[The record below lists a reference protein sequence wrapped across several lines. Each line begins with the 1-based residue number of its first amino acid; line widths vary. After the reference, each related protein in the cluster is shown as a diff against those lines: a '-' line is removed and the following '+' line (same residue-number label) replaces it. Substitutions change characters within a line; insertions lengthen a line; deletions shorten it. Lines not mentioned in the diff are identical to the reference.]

1 MIDVIFNFL
10 IQFDLLIKNNLELSL
25 ILYFLFSFL
34 FFTFSLPGSL
44 IIILASSFF
53 FGFITGF
60 IINIT
65 TIVLGSLCF
74 FLFFKN
80 LFKKYF
86 NKQIEKFSYKLNT
99 IIKKSS
105 FEYLVLLRLIFGVPL
120 FVQNLFLSTLNISKT
135 KFIITSFI
143 GFSPAIIIF
152 TYLGSKLLQVY
163 EIKNISYRDIFT
175 NEFIFILIL
184 FILFLIFR
192 IIYNYKKND

>member
-86 NKQIEKFSYKLNT
+86 NKQIEKFSDKLNT

-135 KFIITSFI
+135 KFIISSFVGFTPYFLLFSFI
-143 GFSPAIIIF
+143 GNQFSNLIEVKEF
-152 TYLGSKLLQVY
+152 QLS
-163 EIKNISYRDIFT
+163 NILSF
-175 NEFIFILIL
+175 ELILI
-184 FILFLIFR
+184 FLILIILLLIR
-192 IIYNYKKND
+192 IFFKFK

>member
-80 LFKKYF
+80 IFKKYL
-86 NKQIEKFSYKLNT
+86 NKKIEKFSDKLNK

-135 KFIITSFI
+135 KFIISSFI
-143 GFSPAIIIF
+143 GFTPYFLLFSFIGNQFSDLIEVKEFQLSNILSFELILIFLLLIIF
-152 TYLGSKLLQVY
+152 LLL
-163 EIKNISYRDIFT
+163 RIF
-175 NEFIFILIL
+175 FKF
-184 FILFLIFR
+184 
-192 IIYNYKKND
+192 K

>member
-80 LFKKYF
+80 IFKKYF
-86 NKQIEKFSYKLNT
+86 NKQIEKFSDKLNT

-105 FEYLVLLRLIFGVPL
+105 FEYLVLLRLIFGLPL

-135 KFIITSFI
+135 KFIISSFI
-143 GFSPAIIIF
+143 GFTPYF
-152 TYLGSKLLQVY
+152 LLFSFIGNQFSDLIEVK
-163 EIKNISYRDIFT
+163 EFQLSNILSF
-175 NEFIFILIL
+175 ELILI
-184 FILFLIFR
+184 FLILIILLLIR
-192 IIYNYKKND
+192 IFFKFK

>member
-80 LFKKYF
+80 IFKKYF
-86 NKQIEKFSYKLNT
+86 NKQIEKFSDKLNK
-99 IIKKSS
+99 IVKKSS

-135 KFIITSFI
+135 KFIISSFI
-143 GFSPAIIIF
+143 GFTPYFLLFSFIGNQFSDLIEVKEFQLSNILSFELILIFLLLIIF
-152 TYLGSKLLQVY
+152 LLL
-163 EIKNISYRDIFT
+163 RIF
-175 NEFIFILIL
+175 FKF
-184 FILFLIFR
+184 
-192 IIYNYKKND
+192 K

>member
-10 IQFDLLIKNNLELSL
+10 IQFDLLIKNNVELSL

-44 IIILASSFF
+44 MIILASSFF

-80 LFKKYF
+80 IFKKYF
-86 NKQIEKFSYKLNT
+86 NKQIEKFSDKLNK

-105 FEYLVLLRLIFGVPL
+105 FEYLVLLRLVIGVPL
-120 FVQNLFLSTLNISKT
+120 FVQNLFLSTLNISKS
-135 KFIITSFI
+135 KFLISSFI
-143 GFSPAIIIF
+143 DYSLFSSF
-152 TYLGSKLLQVY
+152 
-163 EIKNISYRDIFT
+163 
-175 NEFIFILIL
+175 FI
-184 FILFLIFR
+184 
-192 IIYNYKKND
+192 YW

>member
-80 LFKKYF
+80 IFKKYF
-86 NKQIEKFSYKLNT
+86 NKQIEKFSDKLNK

-135 KFIITSFI
+135 KFIISSFI
-143 GFSPAIIIF
+143 GFTPYF
-152 TYLGSKLLQVY
+152 LLFSFIGNQFSNLIEV
-163 EIKNISYRDIFT
+163 K
-175 NEFIFILIL
+175 EFQLSSILSFELILI
-184 FILFLIFR
+184 FLILIILLLIR
-192 IIYNYKKND
+192 IFFKFK

>member
-80 LFKKYF
+80 IFKKYF
-86 NKQIEKFSYKLNT
+86 NKQIEKFSDKLNK

-135 KFIITSFI
+135 KFIISSFI
-143 GFSPAIIIF
+143 GFTPYF
-152 TYLGSKLLQVY
+152 LLFSFIGNQFSDLI
-163 EIKNISYRDIFT
+163 EIKEFQLSNILSF
-175 NEFIFILIL
+175 ELILI
-184 FILFLIFR
+184 FLILIILLLIR
-192 IIYNYKKND
+192 IFFKFK

>member
-10 IQFDLLIKNNLELSL
+10 IQFDILIKNNLELSL

-86 NKQIEKFSYKLNT
+86 NKQIEKFSDKLNT

-135 KFIITSFI
+135 KFIISSFI
-143 GFSPAIIIF
+143 GFTPYF
-152 TYLGSKLLQVY
+152 LLFSFIGNQFSNLIEVK
-163 EIKNISYRDIFT
+163 EFQLSNILSF
-175 NEFIFILIL
+175 ELILI
-184 FILFLIFR
+184 FLILITLLLIR
-192 IIYNYKKND
+192 IFFKFK

>member
-80 LFKKYF
+80 IFKKYF
-86 NKQIEKFSYKLNT
+86 NKQIEKFSDKLNK

-135 KFIITSFI
+135 KFIISSFI
-143 GFSPAIIIF
+143 GFTP
-152 TYLGSKLLQVY
+152 Y
-163 EIKNISYRDIFT
+163 
-175 NEFIFILIL
+175 
-184 FILFLIFR
+184 FILFSFIGNQFSDLIEVREFQLSNILSFELILIFLLLMIFLLLR
-192 IIYNYKKND
+192 IFFKFK

>member
-1 MIDVIFNFL
+1 MIDVIYNFL

-80 LFKKYF
+80 LFKNYF
-86 NKQIEKFSYKLNT
+86 NKQIEKFSDKLNK

-135 KFIITSFI
+135 KFIISSFI
-143 GFSPAIIIF
+143 GFTPYF
-152 TYLGSKLLQVY
+152 LLFSFIGNQFSNLI
-163 EIKNISYRDIFT
+163 EIKEFQLSNILSF
-175 NEFIFILIL
+175 ELILI
-184 FILFLIFR
+184 FLILIILLLIR
-192 IIYNYKKND
+192 IFFKFK

>member
-86 NKQIEKFSYKLNT
+86 NKQIEKFSDKLNK

-135 KFIITSFI
+135 KFIISSFI
-143 GFSPAIIIF
+143 GFSPYF
-152 TYLGSKLLQVY
+152 LLFSFIGNQFSNLI
-163 EIKNISYRDIFT
+163 EIKEFQLSNILSF
-175 NEFIFILIL
+175 ELILI
-184 FILFLIFR
+184 FLILIILLLIR
-192 IIYNYKKND
+192 IFFKFK

>member
-80 LFKKYF
+80 IFKKYF
-86 NKQIEKFSYKLNT
+86 NKQIEKFSDKLNKI
-99 IIKKSS
+99 IIKPS

-135 KFIITSFI
+135 KFIISSFI
-143 GFSPAIIIF
+143 GFTPYFLLFSFIGNQFSDLIEVKEFQLSNILSFELILIFLLLIIF
-152 TYLGSKLLQVY
+152 LLL
-163 EIKNISYRDIFT
+163 RIF
-175 NEFIFILIL
+175 FKF
-184 FILFLIFR
+184 
-192 IIYNYKKND
+192 K

>member
-86 NKQIEKFSYKLNT
+86 NKQIEKFSYKLNK

-135 KFIITSFI
+135 KFIISSFI
-143 GFSPAIIIF
+143 GFSPYFLFFSFIGNQFSDLIEIKEFQLSNILSFELILIFLLLIIF
-152 TYLGSKLLQVY
+152 LLL
-163 EIKNISYRDIFT
+163 RIF
-175 NEFIFILIL
+175 FKF
-184 FILFLIFR
+184 
-192 IIYNYKKND
+192 K

>member
-34 FFTFSLPGSL
+34 FYTFSLPGSL

-80 LFKKYF
+80 IFKKYF
-86 NKQIEKFSYKLNT
+86 NKQIEKFSDKLNK

-135 KFIITSFI
+135 KFIISSFI
-143 GFSPAIIIF
+143 GFTPYF
-152 TYLGSKLLQVY
+152 LLFSFIGNQFSDLIEVK
-163 EIKNISYRDIFT
+163 EFQLSNILSF
-175 NEFIFILIL
+175 ELILIFL
-184 FILFLIFR
+184 LLIFFLLLR
-192 IIYNYKKND
+192 IFFKFK

>member
-80 LFKKYF
+80 IFKKYF
-86 NKQIEKFSYKLNT
+86 NKQIEKFSDKLNK

-135 KFIITSFI
+135 KFIISSFI
-143 GFSPAIIIF
+143 GFTPYFLLFSFIGNQFSDLIEIKEFQLSNILSFELILIFLLLIIF
-152 TYLGSKLLQVY
+152 LLL
-163 EIKNISYRDIFT
+163 RIF
-175 NEFIFILIL
+175 FKF
-184 FILFLIFR
+184 
-192 IIYNYKKND
+192 K

>member
-10 IQFDLLIKNNLELSL
+10 IQIDLLIKNNLELSL

-80 LFKKYF
+80 IFKKYF
-86 NKQIEKFSYKLNT
+86 NKQIEKFSDKLNK

-135 KFIITSFI
+135 KFIISSFI
-143 GFSPAIIIF
+143 GFTPYFLLFSFIGNQFSDLIEIKEFQLSNILSFELILIFLLLIIF
-152 TYLGSKLLQVY
+152 LLL
-163 EIKNISYRDIFT
+163 RIF
-175 NEFIFILIL
+175 FKF
-184 FILFLIFR
+184 
-192 IIYNYKKND
+192 K

>member
-86 NKQIEKFSYKLNT
+86 NKQIEKFCDKLNT

-135 KFIITSFI
+135 KFIISSFI
-143 GFSPAIIIF
+143 GFTPYFLLFSFIGNQFSDLIEIKEFQLSNILSFELILIFLLLIIF
-152 TYLGSKLLQVY
+152 FLL
-163 EIKNISYRDIFT
+163 RIF
-175 NEFIFILIL
+175 FKF
-184 FILFLIFR
+184 
-192 IIYNYKKND
+192 K

>member
-80 LFKKYF
+80 IFKKYF
-86 NKQIEKFSYKLNT
+86 NKQIEKFSDKLNK

-135 KFIITSFI
+135 KFIISSFI
-143 GFSPAIIIF
+143 GFTPYF
-152 TYLGSKLLQVY
+152 LLFSFIGNQFSDLIEVK
-163 EIKNISYRDIFT
+163 EFQLSNILAF
-175 NEFIFILIL
+175 ELILIFL
-184 FILFLIFR
+184 LLIFFLLLR
-192 IIYNYKKND
+192 IFFKFK

>member
-80 LFKKYF
+80 IFKKYF
-86 NKQIEKFSYKLNT
+86 NKQIEKFSDKLNK

-135 KFIITSFI
+135 KFIISSFI
-143 GFSPAIIIF
+143 GFTPYFLLFSFIGNQFSDLIEVKEFQLNNILSFELILIFLLLIIF
-152 TYLGSKLLQVY
+152 LLL
-163 EIKNISYRDIFT
+163 RIF
-175 NEFIFILIL
+175 FKF
-184 FILFLIFR
+184 
-192 IIYNYKKND
+192 K

>member
-80 LFKKYF
+80 IFKKYF
-86 NKQIEKFSYKLNT
+86 NKQIEKFSDKLNK

-135 KFIITSFI
+135 KFIISSFI
-143 GFSPAIIIF
+143 GFSPYFLLFSFIGNQFSDLIEIKEFQLSNILSFELILIFLLLIIF
-152 TYLGSKLLQVY
+152 LLL
-163 EIKNISYRDIFT
+163 RIF
-175 NEFIFILIL
+175 FKF
-184 FILFLIFR
+184 
-192 IIYNYKKND
+192 K

>member
-80 LFKKYF
+80 IFKKYF
-86 NKQIEKFSYKLNT
+86 NKQIEKFSDKLNK

-135 KFIITSFI
+135 KFIISSFI
-143 GFSPAIIIF
+143 GFTPYF
-152 TYLGSKLLQVY
+152 LLFSFIGNQFSDLIEVK
-163 EIKNISYRDIFT
+163 EFQLSNILSL
-175 NEFIFILIL
+175 ELILI
-184 FILFLIFR
+184 FLILIAFLLLR
-192 IIYNYKKND
+192 IFFKFK

>member
-80 LFKKYF
+80 IFKKYF
-86 NKQIEKFSYKLNT
+86 NKQIEKFSDKLNT

-135 KFIITSFI
+135 KFIISSFI
-143 GFSPAIIIF
+143 GFTPYFLLFSFIGNQFSDLIEIKEFQLSNFLSFELILIFLLLIIF
-152 TYLGSKLLQVY
+152 LLL
-163 EIKNISYRDIFT
+163 RIF
-175 NEFIFILIL
+175 FKF
-184 FILFLIFR
+184 
-192 IIYNYKKND
+192 K

>member
-10 IQFDLLIKNNLELSL
+10 LQFDLLIKNNLELSL

-80 LFKKYF
+80 IFKKYI
-86 NKQIEKFSYKLNT
+86 NKQMEKFSDKLNK

-135 KFIITSFI
+135 KFIISSFI
-143 GFSPAIIIF
+143 GFTPYFLLFSFIGNQFSDLIEVKEFQLSNILSFELILIFIIIIIF
-152 TYLGSKLLQVY
+152 LLL
-163 EIKNISYRDIFT
+163 RIF
-175 NEFIFILIL
+175 L
-184 FILFLIFR
+184 
-192 IIYNYKKND
+192 KVK

>member
-74 FLFFKN
+74 FIFFKN
-80 LFKKYF
+80 IFKKYF
-86 NKQIEKFSYKLNT
+86 NKQIEKFSDKLNK

-105 FEYLVLLRLIFGVPL
+105 FEYLVLLRLVIGVPL
-120 FVQNLFLSTLNISKT
+120 FVQNLFLSTLNISKS
-135 KFIITSFI
+135 KFLISSFI
-143 GFSPAIIIF
+143 GFTPYFLLFSFIGNQFSDLIEVKEFQLSNILSFELILIFLLLIIF
-152 TYLGSKLLQVY
+152 LLL
-163 EIKNISYRDIFT
+163 RIF
-175 NEFIFILIL
+175 FKF
-184 FILFLIFR
+184 
-192 IIYNYKKND
+192 K

>member
-1 MIDVIFNFL
+1 MIDFIFNFL
-10 IQFDLLIKNNLELSL
+10 IQFNLLIKNNLELSL

-86 NKQIEKFSYKLNT
+86 NKQIEKFSDKLDT

-135 KFIITSFI
+135 KFIISSFI
-143 GFSPAIIIF
+143 GFTPYFLLFSFIGNQFSDLIEVKEFQLINILSIELILIFLLLIIF
-152 TYLGSKLLQVY
+152 LLL
-163 EIKNISYRDIFT
+163 RIF
-175 NEFIFILIL
+175 FKF
-184 FILFLIFR
+184 
-192 IIYNYKKND
+192 K

>member
-80 LFKKYF
+80 IFKKYF
-86 NKQIEKFSYKLNT
+86 NKQIEKFSDKLNT

-135 KFIITSFI
+135 KFIISSFI
-143 GFSPAIIIF
+143 GFTPYF
-152 TYLGSKLLQVY
+152 LLFSFIGNQFSDLI
-163 EIKNISYRDIFT
+163 EIKEFQLSNILSF
-175 NEFIFILIL
+175 ELILI
-184 FILFLIFR
+184 FLILIILLLIR
-192 IIYNYKKND
+192 IFFKFK

>member
-25 ILYFLFSFL
+25 FLYFLFSFL

-80 LFKKYF
+80 IFKKYF
-86 NKQIEKFSYKLNT
+86 NKQIEKFSDKLNK

-135 KFIITSFI
+135 KFIISSFI
-143 GFSPAIIIF
+143 GFTPYF
-152 TYLGSKLLQVY
+152 LLFSFIGNQFSNLIEVK
-163 EIKNISYRDIFT
+163 EFQLSNILSFELILVFL
-175 NEFIFILIL
+175 ILI
-184 FILFLIFR
+184 ILLLLRIFF
-192 IIYNYKKND
+192 KFK

>member
-1 MIDVIFNFL
+1 MIDIIFNFL

-86 NKQIEKFSYKLNT
+86 NKQIEKFSDKLNK

-135 KFIITSFI
+135 KFIISSFI
-143 GFSPAIIIF
+143 GFTPYFLLFSFIGNQFSDLIEVKEFKLSNILSFELILIFLLLIIF
-152 TYLGSKLLQVY
+152 LLL
-163 EIKNISYRDIFT
+163 RIF
-175 NEFIFILIL
+175 FKF
-184 FILFLIFR
+184 
-192 IIYNYKKND
+192 K

>member
-10 IQFDLLIKNNLELSL
+10 LQFDLLIKNNLELSL
-25 ILYFLFSFL
+25 IIYFLFSFL

-44 IIILASSFF
+44 VIILASSFF

-80 LFKKYF
+80 IFKKYF
-86 NKQIEKFSYKLNT
+86 NKQIEKFSDKLNK

-120 FVQNLFLSTLNISKT
+120 FIQNLFLSTLNISKT
-135 KFIITSFI
+135 KFIISSFI
-143 GFSPAIIIF
+143 GFTPYFLLFSFIGNQFSDLIEVKEFQLSNILSFELILIFLILIIF
-152 TYLGSKLLQVY
+152 LL
-163 EIKNISYRDIFT
+163 IRIF
-175 NEFIFILIL
+175 FKF
-184 FILFLIFR
+184 
-192 IIYNYKKND
+192 K

>member
-10 IQFDLLIKNNLELSL
+10 LQFDLLIKNNLELSL

-80 LFKKYF
+80 IFKKYF
-86 NKQIEKFSYKLNT
+86 NKQIEKFSDKLNK

-135 KFIITSFI
+135 KFIISSFI
-143 GFSPAIIIF
+143 GFTPYFLLFSFIGNQFSDLIEVKEFQLSNILSFELILIFLLLIIF
-152 TYLGSKLLQVY
+152 LLL
-163 EIKNISYRDIFT
+163 RIF
-175 NEFIFILIL
+175 FKF
-184 FILFLIFR
+184 
-192 IIYNYKKND
+192 K

>member
-86 NKQIEKFSYKLNT
+86 NKQIEKFSDKLNT

-135 KFIITSFI
+135 KFIISSFVGFTPYFLLFSFI
-143 GFSPAIIIF
+143 GNQFSNLIEVKEFQLSNILSFELILIFLLLIIF
-152 TYLGSKLLQVY
+152 LLL
-163 EIKNISYRDIFT
+163 RIF
-175 NEFIFILIL
+175 FKF
-184 FILFLIFR
+184 
-192 IIYNYKKND
+192 K

>member
-60 IINIT
+60 IINLT

-86 NKQIEKFSYKLNT
+86 NKQIEKFSDKLNK

-135 KFIITSFI
+135 KFIISSFI
-143 GFSPAIIIF
+143 GFTPYFLLFSFIGNQFSDLIEIKEFQLSNILSFELILIFLLLIIF
-152 TYLGSKLLQVY
+152 LLL
-163 EIKNISYRDIFT
+163 RIF
-175 NEFIFILIL
+175 FKF
-184 FILFLIFR
+184 
-192 IIYNYKKND
+192 K

>member
-53 FGFITGF
+53 FGFIAGF

-86 NKQIEKFSYKLNT
+86 NKQIEKFSDKLNT

-135 KFIITSFI
+135 KFIISSFVGFTPYFLLFSFI
-143 GFSPAIIIF
+143 GNQFSNLI
-152 TYLGSKLLQVY
+152 
-163 EIKNISYRDIFT
+163 EIKEFQLSNILSFELIL
-175 NEFIFILIL
+175 IFILLIM
-184 FILFLIFR
+184 FLLLR
-192 IIYNYKKND
+192 IYLKLNK

>member
-1 MIDVIFNFL
+1 ML
-10 IQFDLLIKNNLELSL
+10 RK
-25 ILYFLFSFL
+25 YFLFSFL
-34 FFTFSLPGSL
+34 FLTFSLPGSL

-80 LFKKYF
+80 IFKKYF
-86 NKQIEKFSYKLNT
+86 NKQIEKFSDKLNK

-135 KFIITSFI
+135 KFIISSFI
-143 GFSPAIIIF
+143 GFTPYF
-152 TYLGSKLLQVY
+152 LLFSFIGNQFSDLIEVK
-163 EIKNISYRDIFT
+163 EFQLSNILSF
-175 NEFIFILIL
+175 ELILI
-184 FILFLIFR
+184 FLLLIMFLLLRIFF
-192 IIYNYKKND
+192 KFK

>member
-1 MIDVIFNFL
+1 MIYVIFNFL
-10 IQFDLLIKNNLELSL
+10 LQFDLLIKNNLELSL

-86 NKQIEKFSYKLNT
+86 NKQIEKFSDKLNT

-135 KFIITSFI
+135 KFIISSFI
-143 GFSPAIIIF
+143 GFTPYF
-152 TYLGSKLLQVY
+152 LLFSFIGNQFSNLIEVK
-163 EIKNISYRDIFT
+163 EFQLSNILSF
-175 NEFIFILIL
+175 ELILI
-184 FILFLIFR
+184 FLLLIMFLLLRIFF
-192 IIYNYKKND
+192 KFK

>member
-80 LFKKYF
+80 IFKKYF
-86 NKQIEKFSYKLNT
+86 NKQIEKFSDKLNK

-105 FEYLVLLRLIFGVPL
+105 FEYLVLLRLVIGVPL
-120 FVQNLFLSTLNISKT
+120 FVQNLFLSTLNISKS
-135 KFIITSFI
+135 KFLISSFI
-143 GFSPAIIIF
+143 GFTPYFLLFSFIGNQFSDLIEIKEFQLSNILSFELILIFLLLIIF
-152 TYLGSKLLQVY
+152 LLL
-163 EIKNISYRDIFT
+163 RIF
-175 NEFIFILIL
+175 FKF
-184 FILFLIFR
+184 
-192 IIYNYKKND
+192 K

>member
-80 LFKKYF
+80 IFKKYF
-86 NKQIEKFSYKLNT
+86 NKQIEKFSDKLNK

-135 KFIITSFI
+135 KFIISSFI
-143 GFSPAIIIF
+143 GFTPYF
-152 TYLGSKLLQVY
+152 LLFSFIGNQFSDLIEVK
-163 EIKNISYRDIFT
+163 EFQFSNILSF
-175 NEFIFILIL
+175 ELILI
-184 FILFLIFR
+184 FLLLIMFLLLRIFF
-192 IIYNYKKND
+192 KFK

>member
-80 LFKKYF
+80 IFKKYF
-86 NKQIEKFSYKLNT
+86 NKQIEKFSDKLNT

-105 FEYLVLLRLIFGVPL
+105 FEYLVLLRLVIGVPL
-120 FVQNLFLSTLNISKT
+120 FVQNLFLSTLNISKS
-135 KFIITSFI
+135 KFLISSFI
-143 GFSPAIIIF
+143 GFTPYFLLFSFIGNQFSDLIEVKEFQLSNILSFELILIFLLLIIF
-152 TYLGSKLLQVY
+152 LLL
-163 EIKNISYRDIFT
+163 RIF
-175 NEFIFILIL
+175 FKF
-184 FILFLIFR
+184 
-192 IIYNYKKND
+192 K

>member
-80 LFKKYF
+80 IFKK
-86 NKQIEKFSYKLNT
+86 FSP
-99 IIKKSS
+99 
-105 FEYLVLLRLIFGVPL
+105 EEGVPDGMTL
-120 FVQNLFLSTLNISKT
+120 DKNKNLWVAHFRGACVSVFNSKAKLIHRIHFPAKNITNCAFGGKNNQELYVSTATKGMNKADLRKFRYSGFFFSVKTNSKGILQK
-135 KFIITSFI
+135 KFILSNEEKR
-143 GFSPAIIIF
+143 S
-152 TYLGSKLLQVY
+152 LL
-163 EIKNISYRDIFT
+163 
-175 NEFIFILIL
+175 
-184 FILFLIFR
+184 
-192 IIYNYKKND
+192 